1 MSTLA
6 PTEPADSSAGILE
19 DFIEPMEEGDNEM
32 NARDEIKL
40 DAASLLGYLN
50 VAANFRNH
58 EFNIQMLRNAVFTG
72 TQAIALGCYAAV
84 IQRYSLSALVI
95 AVFGVALSIIWW
107 RYYRASLYWTWFWEW
122 RCRKVND
129 QVVTTLGL
137 LDVNIFAEHP
147 VGVDVEAPPPFKFGG
162 RTIKYL
168 GSVQDILM
176 VVPIVFGLLWVGL
189 VIVAVL

>member
-1 MSTLA
+1 M
-6 PTEPADSSAGILE
+6 
-19 DFIEPMEEGDNEM
+19 EGDNEM

-72 TQAIALGCYAAV
+72 TQAIALACYAAM

-107 RYYRASLYWTWFWEW
+107 RYYRASLYWARFWEW
-122 RCRKVND
+122 RCREVND

-137 LDVNIFAEHP
+137 DVNIFAEHP
-147 VGVDVEAPPPFKFGG
+147 IGIDDKPPPLKYGR

-168 GSVQDILM
+168 GSMHDILIL
-176 VVPIVFGLLWVGL
+176 VPITFGLLWVGL
-189 VIVAVL
+189 VIIAAL